1 MGRVQVKGKRNTTNI
16 TSVKMANP
24 SNSKLMD
31 KTMSQSMEFKELTKR
46 DAERCL
52 AMELEKLKRTGN
64 LPQLQAQMIDKEFS
78 GFQKLFTNF
87 LAAESVSA
95 IEWER
100 IEKLPHDAILAYDT
114 LPKPASDEEI
124 RSMLNKFGC
133 GKAKRWS

>member
-1 MGRVQVKGKRNTTNI
+1 
-16 TSVKMANP
+16 
-24 SNSKLMD
+24 MD
-31 KTMSQSMEFKELTKR
+31 KTMSLSMEFKELTKR

-100 IEKLPHDAILAYDT
+100 IEKLPHDAVSY
-114 LPKPASDEEI
+114 LPFEP
-124 RSMLNKFGC
+124 SMLCRGKSSEDPGAKSLTNPDKFSKNENKN
-133 GKAKRWS
+133 